1 MPVQTT
7 TIIIININKFV
18 DLLLDDCVEIIL
30 VSFFR
35 IIRDFSNGDVVVVVV
50 VVVFVDMRSCF
61 VFLSKIISANTGR

>member
-50 VVVFVDMRSCF
+50 FVDMRSCF

>member
-7 TIIIININKFV
+7 TIIIINVNKFV

-50 VVVFVDMRSCF
+50 FVDMRSCF